1 MTDQVLRSPQSMSDQ
16 NFHEIQLSG
25 KQLFFFFM
33 CAVVVAAVIFLL
45 GVSVGRDFRTAP
57 IQTTQAAAEPEPA
70 PPIVAPPPATETA
83 PNELS
88 YAQALQGASDPTKAA
103 PPAPPPEQPSS
114 PPAKREGAA
123 AGAQAPVPP
132 SSSTPAPK
140 TESPVPQAPKTA
152 PKVEPKSNAASEAS
166 KSQPANTASA
176 RTEPPPKA
184 TPAVK
189 SSTPPVDATG
199 EFSLQMGAFNTEA
212 AATSMIANLKRRGYS
227 ASLVTLP
234 EKTDVRF
241 RVYVGPYRTR
251 VDAQRAQGRLEKEG
265 FKSLIRR

>member
-1 MTDQVLRSPQSMSDQ
+1 MSDQ

-57 IQTTQAAAEPEPA
+57 IQTAQVGAEPEPA
-70 PPIVAPPPATETA
+70 PPLAAPPPATETA

-88 YAQALQGASDPTKAA
+88 YAQALQGGDPAKVA

-114 PPAKREGAA
+114 PPARRDGAA
-123 AGAQAPVPP
+123 ASAQTAAPVSP
-132 SSSTPAPK
+132 PAPVTR
-140 TESPVPQAPKTA
+140 TESPAAETPKA
-152 PKVEPKSNAASEAS
+152 VAKAEPPKSEPARSDAS
-166 KSQPANTASA
+166 KSQATKAAPA
-176 RTEPPPKA
+176 RTEPPKS
-184 TPAVK
+184 TPAAK
-189 SSTPPVDATG
+189 SESSAPSVDATG

>member
-57 IQTTQAAAEPEPA
+57 IQTAQVASEPEPA
-70 PPIVAPPPATETA
+70 PLPAAPPPATETA

-88 YAQALQGASDPTKAA
+88 YAQALQGGTSDPAKVA
-103 PPAPPPEQPSS
+103 PPAPPP
-114 PPAKREGAA
+114 
-123 AGAQAPVPP
+123 APV
-132 SSSTPAPK
+132 TK
-140 TESPVPQAPKTA
+140 TESPAAETPKA
-152 PKVEPKSNAASEAS
+152 VAKAEPPKSEPASSDAS
-166 KSQPANTASA
+166 KSQATKAVPA
-176 RTEPPPKA
+176 RTETPKGTPPA
-184 TPAVK
+184 K
-189 SSTPPVDATG
+189 SESSAPPVDATG

>member
-57 IQTTQAAAEPEPA
+57 IQTAQVASEPEPA
-70 PPIVAPPPATETA
+70 PPPAAPPPATETA

-88 YAQALQGASDPTKAA
+88 YAQALQGGTSDPAKVA
-103 PPAPPPEQPSS
+103 PPAPPPEPPSS
-114 PPAKREGAA
+114 PPARREGAA
-123 AGAQAPVPP
+123 ASAQTAAPASPPAPVTKTD
-132 SSSTPAPK
+132 SRAAETPKAVAKAEP
-140 TESPVPQAPKTA
+140 
-152 PKVEPKSNAASEAS
+152 PKSEPARSDAS
-166 KSQPANTASA
+166 KSQATKAAKSESSA
-176 RTEPPPKA
+176 
-184 TPAVK
+184 
-189 SSTPPVDATG
+189 PPVDATG

-234 EKTDVRF
+234 EKTEVRF

-251 VDAQRAQGRLEKEG
+251 VDAQRAQSRLEKEG